1 MKIGIQGI
9 SGSFHDAAA
18 ATYFKDREYDIVP
31 FSGFRDLAKALSQK
45 SLDYGVM
52 AIENTIAGS
61 ILPNYAL
68 LNEYSIEVSG
78 EVYSRIE
85 LSFLVNKG
93 VDINEIT
100 QVRSHPMAL
109 LQSADYLSKYQNIKI
124 IESEDTADSAKAI
137 KSGKLNHVAAIAST
151 RAGQLFD
158 LDIVDENI
166 ETNKLNYTRFLILN
180 SRMNGNGQPK
190 EKASLRLITGH
201 EPGRLADVLTIFKDF
216 KINLTKI
223 QSMPIVGEPYNYA
236 FNLDLVWNAYEDYK
250 SALIEIQDISKE
262 IKILGEYSK
271 GKMPKRR

>member
-9 SGSFHDAAA
+9 LGSFHDAAA
-18 ATYFKDREYDIVP
+18 ASYFKDKKYEVMP
-31 FSGFRDLAKALSQK
+31 FSGFRDLAKALSKK

-68 LNEYSIEVSG
+68 LNEYGLEVSG

-85 LSFLVNKG
+85 LSFLVNRG
-93 VDINEIT
+93 VSIDEIT

-109 LQSADYLSKYQNIKI
+109 LQSADYLNNYQKIKI
-124 IESEDTADSAKAI
+124 VESEDTADSAKAI
-137 KSGKLNHVAAIAST
+137 KSEKLNHVAAIASK
-151 RAGQLFD
+151 RAGELFD
-158 LDIVDENI
+158 LDVLAENI
-166 ETNKLNYTRFLILN
+166 ETNRLNYTRFLIVN
-180 SRMNGNGQPK
+180 GKMNGNGQLK

-201 EPGRLADVLTIFKDF
+201 KPGSLADVLTVFKDF

-236 FNLDLVWNAYEDYK
+236 FNLDLVWEAYEDYK
-250 SALIEIQDISKE
+250 KALIEINSISSE
-262 IKILGEYSK
+262 VKILGEYTK
-271 GKMPKRR
+271 GMMPITR